1 MRKKYNLPLYTFAED
16 HALSGAFYLLSM
28 GDKIFCHKTSLV
40 GGLGT

>member
-16 HALSGAFYLLSM
+16 YALSSAFYLLSM
-28 GDKIFCHKTSLV
+28 GDKIFCNKTSLI